1 MVLYE
6 IVDLQLA
13 GSGADLDI
21 KTVYQELVKFMVL
34 KDKEGERGDLSKWV
48 SWLIDRLINL
58 LDCFFCIKGHAALY
72 YRNPELERKT
82 LLLWLTAGDL
92 YSACPQI

>member
-21 KTVYQELVKFMVL
+21 KTVYQELVKFMVF
-34 KDKEGERGDLSKWV
+34 KDKEGERGDLSK
-48 SWLIDRLINL
+48 
-58 LDCFFCIKGHAALY
+58 
-72 YRNPELERKT
+72 
-82 LLLWLTAGDL
+82 
-92 YSACPQI
+92 